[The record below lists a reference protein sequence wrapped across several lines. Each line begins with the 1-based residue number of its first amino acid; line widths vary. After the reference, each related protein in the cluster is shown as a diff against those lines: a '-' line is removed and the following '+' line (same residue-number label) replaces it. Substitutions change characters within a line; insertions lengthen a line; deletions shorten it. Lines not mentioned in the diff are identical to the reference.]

1 MTLIGVLV
9 AIAFERLLG
18 QFPGWG
24 EPVALRWLL
33 ARAQTLLPLP
43 AFWRAGPAL
52 LLWLLPPVLL
62 VYGLGGLMANPLARL
77 AFAAAVLLLCLG
89 PRDLADDVSRLLE
102 AREAGDEARAAHLAG
117 VLMRGPQPESSQ
129 HSLLGALFIQSHE
142 RLFGVLLWF
151 FALGPAGA
159 VLYRQA
165 SRLPRLLRESLGD
178 CAAVRWAEQLHAALA
193 FIPARLTA
201 LLFGLAGSLDDTLKV
216 WRELTQSS
224 MGWRAQTWAVLAEAS
239 AASVNLREPDGSTSV
254 PATLAAC
261 LREVLSMQWRALLIL
276 LAVFALTTTGTLL

>member
-24 EPVALRWLL
+24 EPVTLRWLL
-33 ARAQTLLPLP
+33 HRAQQVVPVP

-52 LLWLLPPVLL
+52 LIWLLPPVLV
-62 VYGLGGLMANPLARL
+62 VYGLGGLMINPLAQL

-89 PRDLADDVSRLLE
+89 PRDLADDVQRLLR
-102 AREAGDEARAAHLAG
+102 AREAGDEAGAAHLAG
-117 VLMRGPQPESSQ
+117 VLMRGPQPESSH

-151 FALGPAGA
+151 FALGPVGA
-159 VLYRQA
+159 ILYRQA

-178 CAAVRWAEQLHAALA
+178 CAAVLWAERVHAVLA

-216 WRELTQSS
+216 WRELAQSAS
-224 MGWRAQTWAVLAEAS
+224 AWHTHTWTLLAEAS
-239 AASVNLREPDGSTSV
+239 AASVNSGEADGSTSV

-276 LAVFALTTTGTLL
+276 LAVFALATTGTLL